1 MDASPKTSAAAP
13 ARPRSGRARA
23 AARRRWMH
31 PSSLVMGDH
40 SADHHHR
47 DVSGG
52 AARAAVLGVSD
63 GLLTNV
69 ALILGMAGARPGG
82 SFVRLAG
89 LAGLVA
95 GAWSM
100 AAGEYLSMSAQGEL
114 LERELELER
123 HELRRHPAREQRELA
138 RIYERRGL
146 DAGAADEMAAHMMR
160 DPDTALETHAR
171 EELGIDPGSLGAP
184 RQAALSSFGS
194 FALGAVIPLVPWFF
208 VHGIPA
214 VVASVVLSAV
224 AAVLIG
230 LSLALFTGRSAVR
243 TVGRQLAFLVVAAG
257 VLYGVGAALGVSTS

>member
-1 MDASPKTSAAAP
+1 VETSPQPQPAASPR
-13 ARPRSGRARA
+13 RPGRARA
-23 AARRRWMH
+23 AARRRWTH

-40 SADHHHR
+40 TTDHHHR

-69 ALILGMAGARPGG
+69 ALILGVAGAHPGG

-89 LAGLVA
+89 VAGLVA

-123 HELRRHPAREQRELA
+123 RELRRHPAAEQRELA

-146 DAGAADEMAAHMMR
+146 GAGAADEMASHVMR

-171 EELGIDPGSLGAP
+171 EELGINPGSLGAP
-184 RQAALSSFGS
+184 RQAALSSLGS
-194 FALGAVIPLVPWFF
+194 FAVGAAIPLSPWLF

-214 VVASVVLSAV
+214 VVASVVLGAI

-230 LSLALFTGRSAVR
+230 LALAAFTGRSLVR
-243 TVGRQLAFLVVAAG
+243 TVARQLGFLVVATA
-257 VLYGVGAALGVSTS
+257 VTYGVGTAFGVSTG